1 MEKREFKFLS
11 KDGKTQIHAIEWVPD
26 DEVKA
31 VLQICHGMV
40 EYIDRYDEFA
50 CFLAERG
57 IYITGHDHLGHGNS
71 VSSKEEHGYFPEKNG
86 NQCVIGDIHTL
97 RNLTKKKYPDVPY
110 FMLGHSMGS
119 FLLRQYLTMQGKGL
133 SGAIIMGTGL
143 QPMAI
148 LKAGQ
153 AVCKTIAKVKG
164 WKHRSKLVDNMAF
177 GSYNK
182 KFEPAKTGKDW
193 ITSDEEHLM
202 KYVSDPFCSYVFTVA
217 GYYQMFE
224 GMKSIAT
231 PAAAGLVPK
240 NLPVFFVAG
249 AQDPVGE
256 FGKGVEK
263 VFEQFKD
270 AGILDVQM
278 KLYENDRHEI
288 LNEKD
293 RGLVYEDLYAWIE
306 KRK

>member
-1 MEKREFKFLS
+1 
-11 KDGKTQIHAIEWVPD
+11 
-26 DEVKA
+26 
-31 VLQICHGMV
+31 
-40 EYIDRYDEFA
+40 
-50 CFLAERG
+50 
-57 IYITGHDHLGHGNS
+57 
-71 VSSKEEHGYFPEKNG
+71 
-86 NQCVIGDIHTL
+86 
-97 RNLTKKKYPDVPY
+97 
-110 FMLGHSMGS
+110 
-119 FLLRQYLTMQGKGL
+119 
-133 SGAIIMGTGL
+133 
-143 QPMAI
+143 
-148 LKAGQ
+148 
-153 AVCKTIAKVKG
+153 
-164 WKHRSKLVDNMAF
+164 
-177 GSYNK
+177 
-182 KFEPAKTGKDW
+182 
-193 ITSDEEHLM
+193 
-202 KYVSDPFCSYVFTVA
+202 
-217 GYYQMFE
+217 MFE